1 MTMVC
6 DACAG
11 TRLCGPCDGRGEFE
25 DTSSGDVFECEV
37 CDGDGV
43 CVECAGIGEIE
54 DPDQIDIDEIGT
66 DEIAEMGV
74 GE

>member
-11 TRLCGPCDGRGEFE
+11 TRFCGPCDGRGEFE
-25 DTSSGDVFECEV
+25 SVDTGDVFECEV

-43 CVECAGIGEIE
+43 CVECAGTGEIE
-54 DPDQIDIDEIGT
+54 DPDQIEI